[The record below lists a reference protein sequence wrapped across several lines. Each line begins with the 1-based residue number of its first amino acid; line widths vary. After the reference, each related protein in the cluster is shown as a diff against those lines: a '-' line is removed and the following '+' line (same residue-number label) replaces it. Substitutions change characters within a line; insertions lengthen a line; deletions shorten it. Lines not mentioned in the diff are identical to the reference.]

1 LTGEEG
7 GEKMKEKRKAET
19 KEREKSGRLVETM
32 WTAVPPNNLRE
43 REHTGSTSGNSKKNL
58 LNLLDLVAL
67 IPE

>member
-43 REHTGSTSGNSKKNL
+43 REHTGSTSGNSKKKL
-58 LNLLDLVAL
+58 TEFTGLSCLDS
-67 IPE
+67 